1 MAARES
7 RTALADTAS
16 QLYDTDFHE
25 WCIKMAALLRAR
37 RIDEVDIEHVAEE
50 IEDLGKSQQ
59 NELESRAAVIIQHL
73 LKIRFQPERRT
84 RSWDRTVAT
93 QRVEIERLLGGNP
106 SLCRLLRGVQGS
118 VYDYAV
124 KLTAA
129 ETGLPRETFPS
140 ACPFT
145 PKEIFG
151 DELLSGK

>member
-7 RTALADTAS
+7 RTALADTAA
-16 QLYDTDFHE
+16 QLYDTDFYE

-37 RIDEVDIEHVAEE
+37 RMDEVDIEHVAEE

-59 NELESRAAVIIQHL
+59 NELESRVAVIIQHL
-73 LKIRFQPERRT
+73 LKMRFQPEKRT

-106 SLCRLLRGVQGS
+106 ILRRLLRGVPGS

-129 ETGLPRETFPS
+129 ETDLPRKTFPPV
-140 ACPFT
+140 CPFT
-145 PKEIFG
+145 PQEIFG